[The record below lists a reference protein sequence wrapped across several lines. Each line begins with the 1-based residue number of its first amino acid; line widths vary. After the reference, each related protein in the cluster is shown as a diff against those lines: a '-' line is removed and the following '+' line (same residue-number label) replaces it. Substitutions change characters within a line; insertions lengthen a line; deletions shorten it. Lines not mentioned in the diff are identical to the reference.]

1 MVSFHANILIKE
13 DDEDICILIFLGRS
27 SVCLE
32 ARHNL
37 SMHPLNWFITSL
49 PPVLLLITLRFGDAP
64 RLSQLMCD
72 LIAVPMVM
80 ES

>member
-13 DDEDICILIFLGRS
+13 DDEDICILVFLGRS

-37 SMHPLNWFITSL
+37 SMLPLNWLITPL
-49 PPVLLLITLRFGDAP
+49 PPVLLLIILRFGDAP
-64 RLSQLMCD
+64 HVSPPMCD
-72 LIAVPMVM
+72 LMAVPMVK